1 MVSSAV
7 PESAAVNS
15 NFYRLLL
22 SDGVE
27 KWSDFI
33 TSMSYERLPDDAEE
47 KIKETGFDIE
57 DSSQKLRK
65 IYQELAK

>member
-1 MVSSAV
+1 M
-7 PESAAVNS
+7 
-15 NFYRLLL
+15 L

-47 KIKETGFDIE
+47 KIKEAGFDIE